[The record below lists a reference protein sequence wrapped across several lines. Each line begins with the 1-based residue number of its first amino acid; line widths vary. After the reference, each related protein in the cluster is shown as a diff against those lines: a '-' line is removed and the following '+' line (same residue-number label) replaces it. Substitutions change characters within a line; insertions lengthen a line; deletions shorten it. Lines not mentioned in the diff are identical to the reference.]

1 MVLAPRRT
9 GGTGI
14 LSTAWQVI
22 LPSCQIPRVALV
34 SVDRAI

>member
-14 LSTAWQVI
+14 LSAAWQVI
-22 LPSCQIPRVALV
+22 LRSCQIPQGAQV